1 MKGFFASTAL
11 CIGSARVRRSHESLA
26 LAVLALGCAQTLIL
40 APALAQVTPSG
51 ATATTA
57 TTVASGAVNVG
68 IAAPNLSG
76 VSLNQYNAFSV
87 PAAGVALDNRRYG
100 ASTIVN
106 EVTGPNRSYLYG
118 TLSVSGPAAHVVL
131 ANPYGI
137 TVDGGRFVNVGGV
150 ALATGQVSLQPS
162 TTMPGFQN
170 VVVTSGSGDVLVTGA
185 GLSGSI
191 ANLQLLAGR
200 IKVDGPIVNA
210 HPAQDAVVGLSA
222 GDYEATLDSSVF
234 PGAAAASWAI
244 LRDRGGAAA
253 TKDVLIDVTP
263 NGSISASRVHMAVG
277 PKGAGVSFAGKGLA
291 SIGEFTISATG
302 KVSVPGGAEIR
313 AERAVKIRASRIDV
327 LAAPVKQAKIA
338 SVSGGVTLLAED
350 GDIFISG
357 LVQGVKRD
365 ASDPDSKGGVTL
377 QASGAIRLLSET
389 ADKLAIVFSSDD
401 DLSVKAGGDVVNDTG
416 RLLSNARTFVEAGGS
431 IFNRID
437 IVGAVGDGKA
447 VASRRRG
454 GHLWGLR
461 WLPRTRHTRATWTA
475 GEPRLPGQLAYIVGS
490 SVFLKAG
497 ADVETLGEID
507 AMDGALSIEA
517 RRIRTIGSFTGS
529 ASFDRRC
536 GFTCS
541 GAGSSTVTVGGGVIN
556 AAGSARFAAS
566 EAIVNDGGLVT
577 AYGNLAL
584 SAPSIVGSARFAP
597 GVIRRPTGLYN
608 FFSGKDVFLALQPN
622 GGQFL
627 APLGVVE
634 VAGARPVLDGGLI
647 AGGAGTITP
656 LGVDQSWP
664 VVARSNVLGHDIG
677 VLRGLW

>member
-1 MKGFFASTAL
+1 VTPTL
-11 CIGSARVRRSHESLA
+11 SAKRAATSLA
-26 LAVLALGCAQTLIL
+26 LALVPVA
-40 APALAQVTPSG
+40 ALAQAPVTPSG
-51 ATATTA
+51 ATATTVTSA
-57 TTVASGAVNVG
+57 ANGAVSVG
-68 IAAPNLSG
+68 VAAPNVSG
-76 VSLNQYNAFSV
+76 VSLNRYTSFSV
-87 PAAGVALDNRRYG
+87 PVAGVALDNRRYG

-106 EVTGPNRSYLYG
+106 EVTAPNRSYLYG
-118 TLSVSGPAAHVVL
+118 TLSVMGPAAHVVL

-150 ALATGQVSLQPS
+150 ALATGQVSLAPS
-162 TTMPGFQN
+162 ATMPGLQN
-170 VVVTSGSGDVLVTGA
+170 VVVTSGSGDILVTGA

-200 IKVDGPIVNA
+200 IKVDGPIANA
-210 HPAQDAVVGLSA
+210 HPGQDALVGVSA

-253 TKDVLIDVTP
+253 TKDILIDVTP

-313 AERAVKIRASRIDV
+313 AEKAVKIRAASIDV

-357 LVQGVKRD
+357 LVQGARRD
-365 ASDPDSKGGVTL
+365 AADPDSKGGVTL
-377 QASGAIRLLSET
+377 QASGAMRLLSET

-401 DLSVKAGGDVVNDTG
+401 DLAVKAGGDVVNDTG
-416 RLLSNARTFVEAGGS
+416 RLLSNARSFVEAGGAIS
-431 IFNRID
+431 NHID
-437 IVGAVGDGKA
+437 IVGAVGDGA
-447 VASRRRG
+447 PVMTLSRGR
-454 GHLWGLR
+454 HLWGIG
-461 WLPRTRHTRATWTA
+461 WLPRTRRTHVTWTA
-475 GEPRLPGQLAYIVGS
+475 GEARLPGQLPYIVGA

-497 ADVETLGEID
+497 GDVENLGEID
-507 AMDGALSIEA
+507 AMDGALSITA

-529 ASFDRRC
+529 AAFDRRC

-541 GAGSSTVTVGGGVIN
+541 GGGASSVTVGGGVVN
-556 AAGSARFAAS
+556 AAGSAQLVAS
-566 EAIVNDGGLVT
+566 DQILNDGGLVA

-584 SAPSIVGSARFAP
+584 SAPSIIGTARFAP
-597 GVIRRPTGLYN
+597 GVVRRPTGLYN
-608 FFSGKDVFLALQPN
+608 FFSGKDAFLALQPN

-634 VAGARPVLDGGLI
+634 VFGARPVLEGGLI

-656 LGVDQSWP
+656 LGVDQTWP
-664 VVARSNVLGHDIG
+664 VLARSGIMAHDIG
-677 VLRGLW
+677 VFRGLW